1 MNYDFTKTPKQK
13 KTATNKEF
21 DIKEESTEEG
31 FIHSI
36 NWYPGH
42 IAKAEKQLKEKIGMI
57 DFVIEVRDARIP
69 FASHHKDL
77 KEWLSGKPYITLLNK
92 SDLADAEK
100 CKIAKSIIEAEKEAK
115 AVYLVNSRASSL
127 PLALIKSID
136 ELGEAATRKFK
147 AKGILKRAARI
158 MIVGYPNVGKSTLIN
173 KLSKTRKAKVENRP
187 GVTQRQQWIQVKTQQ
202 EILLLDTP
210 GIIPTKLYSDDQGV
224 KLALCNC
231 VSGKAYDPIELLVHA
246 IPLIESLYP
255 NAINNYY
262 GVENYKSLL
271 DEDAVKKIQTS
282 NNLNANNELNETLI
296 NKFLEIIAIKK
307 GWLKKETDAQRTV
320 SRLRRTNDR
329 SVLTVHEDHEDDENA
344 ENEVVHRSDA
354 DMERTAVKIINDF
367 REQKFALMNLE

>member
-1 MNYDFTKTPKQK
+1 MNYDFTKTPKPK
-13 KTATNKEF
+13 KTEAKLE
-21 DIKEESTEEG
+21 ITEDFPKEG

-92 SDLADAEK
+92 SDLADVEK

>member
-1 MNYDFTKTPKQK
+1 MNYDFTKTPKPK
-13 KTATNKEF
+13 KTEAKLE
-21 DIKEESTEEG
+21 ITEDFPKEG

-92 SDLADAEK
+92 SDLADVEK

-173 KLSKTRKAKVENRP
+173 KLSKTR
-187 GVTQRQQWIQVKTQQ
+187 
-202 EILLLDTP
+202 
-210 GIIPTKLYSDDQGV
+210 
-224 KLALCNC
+224 
-231 VSGKAYDPIELLVHA
+231 
-246 IPLIESLYP
+246 
-255 NAINNYY
+255 
-262 GVENYKSLL
+262 
-271 DEDAVKKIQTS
+271 
-282 NNLNANNELNETLI
+282 
-296 NKFLEIIAIKK
+296 
-307 GWLKKETDAQRTV
+307 
-320 SRLRRTNDR
+320 
-329 SVLTVHEDHEDDENA
+329 
-344 ENEVVHRSDA
+344 
-354 DMERTAVKIINDF
+354 
-367 REQKFALMNLE
+367 

>member
-1 MNYDFTKTPKQK
+1 MKNDFTEAPKKKTGTPK
-13 KTATNKEF
+13 ELG
-21 DIKEESTEEG
+21 IKEESTKEG

-42 IAKAEKQLKEKIGMI
+42 IAKAEKQLKEKISMI

-92 SDLADAEK
+92 SDLADAVK
-100 CKIAKSIIEAEKEAK
+100 CKIAKNIIEAEKEAK

-231 VSGKAYDPIELLVHA
+231 VSGKAFDPVELLVHA

-271 DEDAVKKIQTS
+271 DEAAVKKIQTS

-296 NKFLEIIAIKK
+296 NKFLEIVAIKK
-307 GWLKKETDAQRTV
+307 GWLQKDT
-320 SRLRRTNDR
+320 
-329 SVLTVHEDHEDDENA
+329 
-344 ENEVVHRSDA
+344 DA
-354 DMERTAVKIINDF
+354 DMERTALKIINDF

>member
-1 MNYDFTKTPKQK
+1 MNYDFTKTPTPK
-13 KTATNKEF
+13 KTEAKLE
-21 DIKEESTEEG
+21 ITEDFPKEG

-92 SDLADAEK
+92 SDLADVEK

>member
-1 MNYDFTKTPKQK
+1 MNYDFTKKPKQK
-13 KTATNKEF
+13 KTEAKLE
-21 DIKEESTEEG
+21 IAEESAKEG

-100 CKIAKSIIEAEKEAK
+100 CKIAKSIIESEKEAK

-173 KLSKTRKAKVENRP
+173 KLSKPRKAKVENRP

-255 NAINNYY
+255 NAISNYY
-262 GVENYKSLL
+262 EVENYKSLL
-271 DEDAVKKIQTS
+271 DEEAVKKIQAS

-296 NKFLEIIAIKK
+296 NKFLEIVAIKK
-307 GWLKKETDAQRTV
+307 GWLQKETDAQRAV
-320 SRLRRTNDR
+320 SRLRRTN
-329 SVLTVHEDHEDDENA
+329 DENA
-344 ENEVVHRSDA
+344 ENEVVHRSEA

>member
-1 MNYDFTKTPKQK
+1 MNYDFTKTPKPK
-13 KTATNKEF
+13 KTEAKLE
-21 DIKEESTEEG
+21 ITEDFPKEG

>member
-100 CKIAKSIIEAEKEAK
+100 CKIAKSIIESEKEAK

-307 GWLKKETDAQRTV
+307 GWLQKDT
-320 SRLRRTNDR
+320 
-329 SVLTVHEDHEDDENA
+329 
-344 ENEVVHRSDA
+344 DA

>member
-1 MNYDFTKTPKQK
+1 
-13 KTATNKEF
+13 
-21 DIKEESTEEG
+21 
-31 FIHSI
+31 
-36 NWYPGH
+36 
-42 IAKAEKQLKEKIGMI
+42 
-57 DFVIEVRDARIP
+57 
-69 FASHHKDL
+69 
-77 KEWLSGKPYITLLNK
+77 
-92 SDLADAEK
+92 
-100 CKIAKSIIEAEKEAK
+100 
-115 AVYLVNSRASSL
+115 
-127 PLALIKSID
+127 
-136 ELGEAATRKFK
+136 
-147 AKGILKRAARI
+147 

-296 NKFLEIIAIKK
+296 NKFLELIAIKK

-344 ENEVVHRSDA
+344 ENGVVHRSDA
-354 DMERTAVKIINDF
+354 DMERTALKIINDF